1 MITLAIVPAD
11 VDSYL
16 NIGGVI
22 AFAVALGILA
32 YHELKVFQAKDLK
45 ERYDYVTTHEI
56 RFFWYSVV
64 ALIISAA
71 FFLHT
76 IIGSMLPVEPDL
88 HLYVGLF
95 FLLAFAVVAYFIA
108 NSAVRILYPKV
119 IENRLK
125 RIRDTPRISPAG
137 NVMRKLAEEEESVHL
152 DQAAIDEQ
160 ASAIHAAEY
169 DVWLD
174 EKTGYKK
181 IEKYMGY
188 QHAEKCGECGF
199 FTMKIHSEEIRE
211 QPTKDKDGLLIKHFR
226 CSYCNHR
233 EARAVVIAKLSSNQ

>member
-11 VDSYL
+11 VDQYL

-22 AFAVALGILA
+22 ALVVAIGILA

-64 ALIISAA
+64 ALIISAS

-95 FLLAFAVVAYFIA
+95 FLVAFAVIAYFIA
-108 NSAVRILYPKV
+108 NSAVV
-119 IENRLK
+119 
-125 RIRDTPRISPAG
+125 
-137 NVMRKLAEEEESVHL
+137 
-152 DQAAIDEQ
+152 
-160 ASAIHAAEY
+160 
-169 DVWLD
+169 
-174 EKTGYKK
+174 
-181 IEKYMGY
+181 
-188 QHAEKCGECGF
+188 
-199 FTMKIHSEEIRE
+199 
-211 QPTKDKDGLLIKHFR
+211 
-226 CSYCNHR
+226 
-233 EARAVVIAKLSSNQ
+233 SSIQK